1 MSARPSLIDPA
12 NGPTP
17 HLVSCF
23 AASISTLT
31 SHRSSE
37 LLPLFRNLFLPHIP
51 LVSLQLH
58 HRYRP
63 HLLSKSLALY
73 PPQSPRPP
81 SHVTSFP
88 HISSISHPNIS
99 SQPLVSPQSP
109 TPVPQIYTPP
119 PLPPPPFH
127 RPPSHLPSPISHTHH
142 PKTSRSSGP
151 PPPSARTHPA
161 FPALEPVIHHPR
173 PGAVARGCT
182 RGARRGRSRHY
193 A

>member
-23 AASISTLT
+23 SASISTLT

-37 LLPLFRNLFLPHIP
+37 LFPLFQNLFLPHIP
-51 LVSLQLH
+51 RASPQQHLRPPSPTFSL
-58 HRYRP
+58 
-63 HLLSKSLALY
+63 KSPALY
-73 PPQSPRPP
+73 PPQ
-81 SHVTSFP
+81 FP
-88 HISSISHPNIS
+88 HPPLSSLISSL
-99 SQPLVSPQSP
+99 PLTSPQYLIPIPYSNTPDLHASSP
-109 TPVPQIYTPP
+109 PP
-119 PLPPPPFH
+119 PLP
-127 RPPSHLPSPISHTHH
+127 SPILQPHTHTTTR
-142 PKTSRSSGP
+142 PRGQAAR